1 MNHPTPH
8 GADIAPGMVRLLALA
23 AGLIVAN
30 LYYSQTLVGPIAAST
45 GLSLDAAGLI
55 VTLTQ
60 IGYAL
65 GLFFIVPLGDLLENR
80 QLVFVLLLATA
91 AALACAALSSNA
103 WLFLASSLAIGLGS
117 VAAQVLVP
125 FAAHLS
131 REETRGHTV
140 GKVVSGLLL
149 GIMLA
154 RPAAS
159 LIADHGGWHTVF
171 GAAAIIV
178 MVLAFVLRTRLPER
192 SPAHS
197 MSYGRLIA
205 SLGHLFA
212 STPVLRRRA
221 AYHAAMFGCFSLFW
235 TVTPMLLSGPAFHL
249 SQTGIAIFA
258 LVGVS
263 GAVASPIAGKLA
275 DRGHTLPAT
284 ACAMLLAITGFALPL
299 FAPESRN
306 IALALLVIASIVI
319 DMGVAANMVLGQRA
333 IFSLPAEVRSR
344 LNGLY
349 FSLFFV
355 GGAVGSAAGGW
366 VFSQYGWHAALLLGM
381 AFPAVALLYWASE
394 LMASTKAVS
403 ETA

>member
-1 MNHPTPH
+1 MNHPTTPA
-8 GADIAPGMVRLLALA
+8 GDIAPGMVRLLALA

-80 QLVFVLLLATA
+80 QLVFVLLLGTA
-91 AALACAALSSNA
+91 AALATAAMSSNA

-131 REETRGHTV
+131 REETRGQTV

-159 LIADHGGWHTVF
+159 LVADHGGWHTVF

-197 MSYGRLIA
+197 MSYSRLIG

-235 TVTPMLLSGPAFHL
+235 TVTPMMLSSPAFHL

-258 LVGVS
+258 LVGVA

-284 ACAMLLAITGFALPL
+284 AVAMLLAITGFALPL
-299 FAPESRN
+299 FAPDSRN

-366 VFSQYGWHAALLLGM
+366 VYSQYGWHAALLLGM
-381 AFPAVALLYWASE
+381 AFPAAALLYWAGE
-394 LMASTKAVS
+394 LMASTKPVR
-403 ETA
+403 ETV